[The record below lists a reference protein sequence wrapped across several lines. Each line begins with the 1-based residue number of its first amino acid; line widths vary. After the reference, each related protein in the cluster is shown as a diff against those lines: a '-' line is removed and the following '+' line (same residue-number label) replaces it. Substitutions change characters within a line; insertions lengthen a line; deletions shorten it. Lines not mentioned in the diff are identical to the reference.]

1 MSSDETP
8 NVPSTR
14 NSREAVREKAQKVHA
29 QQSRARVMRRI
40 ILGAIAIVAVGAIGT
55 AITLAVS
62 AQVSK
67 PQLNPGGMDDDGI
80 LVSDISASAMSDETV
95 APPGPEETETGGEA
109 TPTPEPTTSST
120 VDIHIY
126 VDYLS
131 PDAGEFERA
140 NSRQLVN
147 WISQGA
153 ATVTYHPV
161 ALLTASSNGTKYSLR
176 SAAAAACVA
185 THSPAQFY
193 AFNHDLLDDQPEVNT
208 DGFSDEDLAAI
219 AGAVGSDNVK
229 SVRSCIED
237 QDYVTWAKE
246 ATSRALEGPLVG
258 SDDLVLTAAPMIVV
272 NGEAYVGALDD
283 PGEFSQFVLTVAS
296 DAYYAT
302 ETPTPMPTETTEPA
316 PSETPAS

>member
-8 NVPSTR
+8 NVPTPR
-14 NSREAVREKAQKVHA
+14 NSREVVREKAQKVHA
-29 QQSRARVMRRI
+29 KQSRARLMQRI
-40 ILGAIAIVAVGAIGT
+40 IIGAIAIVAVGAIGT
-55 AITLAVS
+55 AVTLAVT
-62 AQVSK
+62 AQVTK
-67 PQLNPGGMDDDGI
+67 PQLAPSGMDGDGI
-80 LVSDISASAMSDETV
+80 LVSDISAAAVADEVPASPSADASD
-95 APPGPEETETGGEA
+95 AGEA
-109 TPTPEPTTSST
+109 ATPSPEPTTSST

-140 NSRQLVN
+140 NARQLVN
-147 WISQGA
+147 WIGEGA

-185 THSPAQFY
+185 THSPEQFY

-208 DGFSDEDLAAI
+208 DGFTDVELADI
-219 AGAVGSDNVK
+219 AGAVGSDNIK
-229 SVRSCIED
+229 DVRSCIEN
-237 QDYVTWAKE
+237 QDYQTWAKD

-258 SDDLVLTAAPMIVV
+258 SEDLVLTSAPMIVV

-283 PGEFSQFVLTVAS
+283 PSEFSQFVLTVAS

-302 ETPTPMPTETTEPA
+302 ETPSPTPSATPTETPA
-316 PSETPAS
+316 P